1 MTTQLLQPEAGGV
14 MLLCVDP
21 TTLRITMAND
31 AATAAL
37 GYTHQQLLAMTITDV
52 ESALQT
58 VFYWEEVSAGY
69 GHGLTQQDDVYRCAD
84 GQLLAVTKSTHVL
97 HQAERTFYMVLA
109 TEGNEVEE
117 KQVALD
123 QTLSKLRAT
132 LESTG
137 NGILVLDWS
146 GRIGS
151 MNRHFG
157 QMWNLS
163 EALLQ
168 RQDDA
173 EIIAFLA
180 DSVHESACVV
190 ARFHELADHSHTED
204 TLHHRDGRVF
214 ELVSR
219 PQYMGEQIVGRVFSV
234 QDVTQRTLDAQAL
247 RESRDELELRVR
259 ERTAQLETL
268 NADLEDEK
276 ERLAKLVRELEAAQ
290 AQLMQSERMASIGQ
304 LAAGVAH
311 EINNPVG
318 FVNSNL
324 GSLKLYVDKLL
335 HLLTVYEQAELALPA
350 AVAQTVQATKA
361 EVDLEFMRTDLTEL
375 VAESLDGLQ
384 RVTRIVQDLKN
395 FSHPDESER
404 QLADIEQG
412 LDSTLRVVWNELK
425 YKTTVNKVFAGLP
438 QLVCHPFQLN
448 QVFMNLLV
456 NAGQSIDTKG
466 TITLRTGYDD
476 AWLWVEIEDTGK
488 GIKPENLARIFD
500 PFFTTKP
507 VGKGTGLGLS
517 MAYGIVKKHGGR
529 IDVRSQVGQGTCFKV
544 WLPREPQV
552 TQLAGASPTGESTG

>member
-1 MTTQLLQPEAGGV
+1 VTTFALPPDASGHVVLG
-14 MLLCVDP
+14 VDP
-21 TTLRITMAND
+21 ATLRITMANG
-31 AATAAL
+31 AATALL
-37 GYTHQQLLAMTITDV
+37 GYTPPQLLAMTITDI
-52 ESALQT
+52 ESALHS
-58 VFYWEEVSAGY
+58 VFYWEEVSAGQ
-69 GHGLTQQDDVYRCAD
+69 GHALMQQDDLYRCAD
-84 GQLLAVTKSTHVL
+84 GELVAVTKSTYAL
-97 HQAERTFYMVLA
+97 QQADRTVYVVHA
-109 TEGNEVEE
+109 TVASEAQT
-117 KQVALD
+117 KQDVLD

-146 GRIGS
+146 GHIGS

-157 QMWNLS
+157 QIWNLP

-168 RQDDA
+168 RQNDA
-173 EIIAFLA
+173 EIVAFLA
-180 DSVHESACVV
+180 ESVHESACVV

-204 TLHHRDGRVF
+204 TLHHLDGRVF

-219 PQYMGEQIVGRVFSV
+219 PQYMAEQIVGRVFSV
-234 QDVTQRTLDAQAL
+234 QDVTQRTRDAQAL

-268 NADLEDEK
+268 NADLQAEK
-276 ERLAKLVRELEAAQ
+276 ERLAELVRELEAAQ

-324 GSLKLYVDKLL
+324 GSLKLYVDKLMQ
-335 HLLTVYEQAELALPA
+335 LLTVYEQAEVALPA
-350 AVAQTVQATKA
+350 DVATAVQATKA
-361 EVDLEFMRTDLTEL
+361 EVDLDFMRTDLTEL

-425 YKTTVNKVFAGLP
+425 YKATVTKVFAGLP

-456 NAGQSIDTKG
+456 NAGQSIETKG

-488 GIKPENLARIFD
+488 GIKPDNLVRIFD

-529 IDVRSQVGQGTCFKV
+529 IDVRSQVGQGSCFRV
-544 WLPREPQV
+544 WLPREPQ
-552 TQLAGASPTGESTG
+552 PT